1 MRPIPT
7 PRWRACLT
15 TASTCGIWMACG
27 WRCPPCNART
37 TIKESRECKHEH
49 RIGFFAGRAIAA
61 VAGAGAGGAGV
72 CLRAVGRRRHA
83 DGSLAEVEP
92 VRLLS
97 RLSPMLGLI
106 ATMIPLG
113 PALQSVAAGN
123 GQQALAVF
131 SGAFAGVVLA
141 LAAASVG
148 LVVYSVRR
156 RWLLAELLVGRNE
169 LEAPECAGGGRRR
182 PDAVRR
188 QPGGRVSGAGGGPSD
203 GRGRVEPDQR
213 QRECDHHPQR
223 GPA

>member
-1 MRPIPT
+1 MNI
-7 PRWRACLT
+7 
-15 TASTCGIWMACG
+15 
-27 WRCPPCNART
+27 
-37 TIKESRECKHEH
+37 ES
-49 RIGFFAGRAIAA
+49 GFSQ
-61 VAGAGAGGAGV
+61 VAQSLLWPVLVLVGLAFVYALWAGGAT
-72 CLRAVGRRRHA
+72 LMEAWQRWRKPQYR
-83 DGSLAEVEP
+83 SLGAAHHLSMEELELQLVRQVEP

-156 RWLLAELLVGRNE
+156 RWLLAELLV
-169 LEAPECAGGGRRR
+169 
-182 PDAVRR
+182 VRKE
-188 QPGGRVSGAGGGPSD
+188 
-203 GRGRVEPDQR
+203 RGVAQ
-213 QRECDHHPQR
+213 
-223 GPA
+223 